1 MIPKFRF
8 WYERE
13 DYYPDE
19 NYMRHVW
26 GIEYITDS
34 KIELNDDYIFNP
46 YTNVAENIYAKT
58 KIYLM
63 QSTYIKDVNGVEI
76 YEGDI
81 VNVTQYAGG
90 HSFGRLP
97 HVVKVSKYGNGLML
111 EALSKQI
118 YAEEYPLYFSRIKDY
133 EVIGNIY
140 ENPELLEV
148 N

>member
-19 NYMRHVW
+19 NYMRDVW
-26 GIEYITDS
+26 KIEYIADS

-46 YTNVAENIYAKT
+46 YTNAAENIYAKA

-63 QSTYIKDVNGVEI
+63 QSTGLKDKNGVEI
-76 YEGDI
+76 YEGDVLFHPLQGRRKVYYPYSETVASYGLRDI
-81 VNVTQYAGG
+81 DNG
-90 HSFGRLP
+90 FGSTL
-97 HVVKVSKYGNGLML
+97 HDSHAVW
-111 EALSKQI
+111 
-118 YAEEYPLYFSRIKDY
+118 

-140 ENPELLEV
+140 ENLELLERGAE
-148 N
+148 